1 MILKKKF
8 IRDGRVC
15 QIVNK
20 NNKKNLVELKFFLI
34 QQIVY
39 TLISQRSMVW
49 AQKVTLM
56 LLGIWRKNLIKRE
69 SAHCSNALWI
79 LERWKMAT
87 MKTMPT
93 VGWQWEMVWD
103 WTQTLLTGQARTA
116 KDVRKSGAEAV
127 YLITENM
134 VQCILW
140 PYKYNNPVIW
150 ILGGGHSLKNTELV
164 PSENETVFLGA
175 LNCNETFLS
184 CIWN

>member
-8 IRDGRVC
+8 IRDGCVC

-93 VGWQWEMVWD
+93 VGWQREIVWD
-103 WTQTLLTGQARTA
+103 WTQTLLTGKARTA

-134 VQCILW
+134 
-140 PYKYNNPVIW
+140 
-150 ILGGGHSLKNTELV
+150 HSVALQIQQSSHLNFGWGPLLKEYWVSSQWKWNF
-164 PSENETVFLGA
+164 FLDA